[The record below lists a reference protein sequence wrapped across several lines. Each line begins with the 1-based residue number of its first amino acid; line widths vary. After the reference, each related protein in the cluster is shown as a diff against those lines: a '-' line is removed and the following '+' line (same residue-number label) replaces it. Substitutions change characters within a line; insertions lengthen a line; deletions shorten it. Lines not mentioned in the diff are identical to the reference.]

1 MLSTAKDFQV
11 PQNFEVE
18 FFKSMRLSIQMDFSE
33 AIGEITINPTILETL
48 KNFFTTENPFDL
60 KVLLWDIS
68 KWI

>member
-1 MLSTAKDFQV
+1 
-11 PQNFEVE
+11 
-18 FFKSMRLSIQMDFSE
+18 MRLSIQMDFSE

-68 KWI
+68 K